1 MYVCILI
8 LCNFDCVSGSLFAVN
23 VFAMYSVSAVSL
35 SVAGHSSQTSSDW
48 QWLHNY
54 GTLLRATDA
63 LAKRTVLPPSVF
75 YTRAK
80 EHNFTHSARHPLV
93 RVCVC
98 VCVCVLYALCYAVV

>member
-1 MYVCILI
+1 V
-8 LCNFDCVSGSLFAVN
+8 VVLFAVN

-35 SVAGHSSQTSSDW
+35 SAAGHSSQTSSDW

-98 VCVCVLYALCYAVV
+98 VCVLYALCYAIV